1 MVVLL
6 LNATVRQKNCFLDAN
21 DDDEV
26 DCLTPEGDICEALDF
41 DLDGYADTC
50 GNQVGIEI
58 VPHQF
63 DKFFEGAVSDCFCP
77 DDCQIDGDGDG
88 VSDCVDSDGLICTP
102 ESSDG
107 LTADNCVTANVPTSI
122 DGSDY
127 GGVVVECY
135 CPTIDCELDVI
146 GNGEIDCVTP
156 LLEAFAIHR
165 MMEQDLL
172 LLAYKISE
180 QRFHHMSP

>member
-1 MVVLL
+1 MSDCFCPDDCQIDGDGDGVSDCVDSDGLICTPESSDGVTADNCVTANVPASIDGSDYGGVVVECYCP
-6 LNATVRQKNCFLDAN
+6 TENCFLDAN

-88 VSDCVDSDGLICTP
+88 VSDCVDSDGLTCTP

-107 LTADNCVTANVPTSI
+107 VTADNCVTA
-122 DGSDY
+122 
-127 GGVVVECY
+127 
-135 CPTIDCELDVI
+135 DV
-146 GNGEIDCVTP
+146 P
-156 LLEAFAIHR
+156 LL
-165 MMEQDLL
+165 
-172 LLAYKISE
+172 
-180 QRFHHMSP
+180 